1 MTSARNRVFADD
13 SNHESFALSHT
24 YQQWRRPEGQANF
37 TPSNLSSNY
46 IQDPFKPKVQGSY
59 FNNFIEPESSKQQK
73 SSTISETQKY
83 QPPTIQS
90 RSPVSSVTQI
100 EKSETSGNQ
109 FNKKSNMEANKM
121 AK

>member
-24 YQQWRRPEGQANF
+24 YQQWRRPEGQTNV

-46 IQDPFKPKVQGSY
+46 IQDPFKPKFQSSY
-59 FNNFIEPESSKQQK
+59 FNNFIEPESSKQEK
-73 SSTISETQKY
+73 SSTISEAHKY
-83 QPPTIQS
+83 QQPTIQS

-100 EKSETSGNQ
+100 AKSEASLNQ
-109 FNKKSNMEANKM
+109 FNKKSNMEDNKM